1 MDNEEIFYLKEKIK
15 EHEERISYIEGLI
28 KKEDIKT
35 VKKLSIREFLISK
48 APIDDVKKTLSIC
61 YYLEMYEGMESF
73 NKEDIE
79 EGFRR
84 AKEKVPENINYK
96 VFRNIKK
103 GYIME
108 AKNKKNNL
116 KTWTLTNSGIEYV
129 NDSFKKN
136 NKK

>member
-1 MDNEEIFYLKEKIK
+1 MDNDEVYYIRNKIK
-15 EHEERISYIEGLI
+15 EHEERIFYLESLI
-28 KKEDIKT
+28 KKEEIMT
-35 VKKLSIREFLISK
+35 VKNLSIREFLISK
-48 APIDDVKKTLSIC
+48 APNDDVKKTLSIC
-61 YYLEMYEGMESF
+61 YFLEMYEGMESL

-79 EGFRR
+79 DGFRK
-84 AKEKVPENINYK
+84 AKAKVPENINYK

-116 KTWTLTNSGIEYV
+116 KAWTLTNSGIEFV

-136 NKK
+136 